1 MRRDRA
7 VLLRLARDMI
17 DRRAMIAGL
26 GALAAPAAARAQ
38 PAADWSARL
47 ISAAERQVGVTVIY
61 DPAYVRLAYPGGDV
75 PRERGVCTD
84 VVVRA
89 YRDGLGLD
97 LQKLVHEDMKRAFS
111 AYPRTWGLARP
122 DPNIDHR
129 RVPNLEAFFR
139 RKGAALAFAGPADF
153 RPGDLVT
160 QRLPGNLP
168 HIGVVT
174 HRRARSGR
182 LLVAHNVGAGTRVE
196 DVLAE
201 WPLHGRFRFAPA

>member
-1 MRRDRA
+1 MVIGRRTI
-7 VLLRLARDMI
+7 LGSLA
-17 DRRAMIAGL
+17 GF
-26 GALAAPAAARAQ
+26 ALPAASRAE
-38 PAADWSARL
+38 PAAWPARL
-47 ISAAERQVGVTVIY
+47 IAAAESQVGRTVIY
-61 DPAYVRLAYPGGDV
+61 DPAYVRIAYPGGDV
-75 PRERGVCTD
+75 GRERGVCTD

-111 AYPRTWGLARP
+111 AYPRTWGLRGT
-122 DPNIDHR
+122 DTNIDHR
-129 RVPNLEAFFR
+129 RVPNLETFFR
-139 RKGAALAFAGPADF
+139 RKGGALRFATPADY

-168 HIGVVT
+168 HIGIVT

-182 LLVAHNVGAGTRVE
+182 LLVVHNVGAGTHVE

-201 WPLHGRFRFAPA
+201 WPLHGRFRFAPAALSG